1 MLGLTMSYT
10 RSAKPTTRKSRA
22 TARKKAVK
30 KAIKERKLHSK
41 TETPEAKA
49 RFEKRKTAVLAVQRG
64 EPVSVVARVCS
75 EPVRNVFRWLSWV
88 DAHGLAGL
96 RDDARSGR
104 PSKVTPE
111 TMQWLYQSVTGGSP
125 QQFYFKFALWTLTI
139 VRSLLI
145 DFKGVTLNKS
155 TVSRL
160 MKKMGLSPQ
169 VPLYRSYK
177 QDPKK
182 VNYYLKQRYP
192 KAVAWAKENGAT
204 IFFAD
209 ESRVRADGHRGTT
222 WATIGETPVVKDS
235 GDRFGLNMI
244 SAVSAQGQMYFE
256 CFEKMMES
264 QRFIDF
270 LKNLREAAAQPILV
284 IVDGGSYHKSKAV
297 KEFLKKEGEE
307 LGIKVVL
314 LPPYSPEL
322 NPDEQVWNQAKREI
336 GSQSLNTKKNLR
348 EAVERALQ
356 AIQTSVKMVQ
366 SFFLLRD
373 TKYAC
378 AAN

>member
-1 MLGLTMSYT
+1 MLEEIMSIT
-10 RSAKPTTRKSRA
+10 RSANPNTRKSRA

-30 KAIKERKLHSK
+30 QAIKQRKLK
-41 TETPEAKA
+41 TQTESPEAKA
-49 RFEKRKTAVLAVQRG
+49 RFDKRKAAVLAVQRG
-64 EPVSVVARVCS
+64 EPVSLVARVS
-75 EPVRNVFRWLSWV
+75 GEPIRNVFRWISWV
-88 DAHGLAGL
+88 DAYGMAGL

-111 TMQWLYQSVTGGSP
+111 TMQWLYQCVTGGSP
-125 QQFYFKFALWTLTI
+125 QQFYFKFALWTLAI

-177 QDPKK
+177 QNPKK

-192 KAVAWAKENGAT
+192 KAVAWAKENGAI

-222 WATIGETPVVKDS
+222 WAPIGETPVVKDS

-256 CFEKMMES
+256 CFEQRMES

-270 LKNLREAAAQPILV
+270 LKSLRQAAGKPIMV

-297 KEFLKKEGEE
+297 KAFLKKEGEE
-307 LGIKVVL
+307 LEIRLIL

-356 AIQTSVKMVQ
+356 GIKASLKMVQ
-366 SFFLLRD
+366 SFFRLPD

-378 AAN
+378 AAI